1 MYGDETK
8 RSFPLKNSMPIYPA
22 EWTCNAL
29 YWYMLLSVFFPIS
42 GNLLFL
48 MVVPPDLM
56 LLHLFWHFCSDWWGL
71 YRRETKGRCSKCM
84 TNSSCWCKGF
94 WIMRDGMLWVLSWTT
109 LWDQWLGF
117 VVGAWTKSLG
127 LTRLCCDIMFSFAG
141 QFELDL
147 ANAVWWMCSIALS

>member
-1 MYGDETK
+1 MVMK
-8 RSFPLKNSMPIYPA
+8 LKEVFLWRTACPSTQQN
-22 EWTCNAL
+22 EL
-29 YWYMLLSVFFPIS
+29 VMLCIGICCYRCFFPIS

-71 YRRETKGRCSKCM
+71 YKRETKGRCSKCM